1 MSLAADSAA
10 TAKPSPKAHPPWRRR
25 RSAIPGFG
33 LTPGV
38 ALTALSLV
46 VLIPLSAVAIK
57 SASLSPAE
65 FRRAAFS
72 ERALLFLD

>member
-1 MSLAADSAA
+1 MA
-10 TAKPSPKAHPPWRRR
+10 
-25 RSAIPGFG
+25 